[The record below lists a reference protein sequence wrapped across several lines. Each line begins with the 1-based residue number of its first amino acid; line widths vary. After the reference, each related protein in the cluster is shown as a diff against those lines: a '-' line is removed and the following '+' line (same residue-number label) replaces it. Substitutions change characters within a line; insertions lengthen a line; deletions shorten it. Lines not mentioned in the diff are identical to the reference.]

1 MSQIRGLS
9 LALITL
15 FSGLAVLATLYLAV
29 ILVNRDALDGAG
41 MALVTLAVLASFEAV
56 LPLPAAYQYLGRT
69 REAGRRLLEIVHSK
83 PQVIFPDKS
92 VTRPRH
98 SGLRFENV
106 CFQYNQKA
114 GWTLRDIDFQ
124 IHSGRR
130 VAVIGETGS
139 GKSTLIHLLVRF
151 RNPAA
156 GCIRLG
162 DVDIRDFSESDL
174 RRHISVVAQ
183 QPHMFNATLRENLLM
198 ARPGAGDD
206 ELLDALNSAQLL
218 NFVTALP
225 DGLGTWIGESAK
237 LLSGGQARRVAV
249 ARTILHNAPLW
260 VLDEPT
266 EGLDPV
272 TEGRMMAAI
281 KAQTADRSLLLM
293 THRLIDLHWMDYIV
307 MLDKGRVVAQGT
319 HADLL
324 AGNKRYAAL
333 HQRITH

>member
-1 MSQIRGLS
+1 
-9 LALITL
+9 
-15 FSGLAVLATLYLAV
+15 
-29 ILVNRDALDGAG
+29 
-41 MALVTLAVLASFEAV
+41 
-56 LPLPAAYQYLGRT
+56 
-69 REAGRRLLEIVHSK
+69 
-83 PQVIFPDKS
+83 
-92 VTRPRH
+92 
-98 SGLRFENV
+98 
-106 CFQYNQKA
+106 
-114 GWTLRDIDFQ
+114 
-124 IHSGRR
+124 
-130 VAVIGETGS
+130 VIGETGS

-151 RNPAA
+151 RDPTA

-162 DVDIRDFSESDL
+162 DVDVRDLAESDL

-206 ELLDALNSAQLL
+206 ELLDALNSVQLL

-225 DGLGTWIGESAK
+225 DGLGTSIGETAK

-249 ARTILHNAPLW
+249 ARAILHNAPLW

-281 KAQTADRSLLLM
+281 KKQTADRSLLLM
-293 THRLIDLHWMDYIV
+293 THRLVDLHWMDFIV

-319 HADLL
+319 HEELL
-324 AGNKRYAAL
+324 EGNKRYAAL